1 MVGVEGSGQGHKQY
15 QSSKPLT
22 QNSPRQSPSRECKL
36 SMPHTCMVDLKIE
49 KVSNL
54 QIVCEHVQ
62 DNGTISQTYNCLI
75 SNSVCVCLGAI
86 IPHYYRPPMSLGSR
100 PVIIVTAVANKRA
113 ATPRNNDQH
122 KSVLICVHILSG
134 AKSTQ
139 KSAPCEVESRLTPVQ
154 FQSRPQ

>member
-1 MVGVEGSGQGHKQY
+1 M
-15 QSSKPLT
+15 T
-22 QNSPRQSPSRECKL
+22 QNSPRQSPSREYKL

-62 DNGTISQTYNCLI
+62 DNGTISQTSTCLI
-75 SNSVCVCLGAI
+75 SKSVCLCSAI
-86 IPHYYRPPMSLGSR
+86 IPHDYRPRMLLGRR
-100 PVIIVTAVANKRA
+100 PVIIAAAVANKRA

-122 KSVLICVHILSG
+122 KSVLNCVHILS
-134 AKSTQ
+134 ATRSTQ
-139 KSAPCEVESRLTPVQ
+139 KSAPREVESRPAPVQ